1 MRKCNPYLAHRRMRK
16 QALLPQI
23 VRLKRLGLDARAI
36 AAKLGVSKTSVY
48 YWLQRHSQEQAAL
61 GLPDRA
67 DTIVGRSPRRYES
80 IYLRAI
86 RAWRRSQS
94 DKRVRLVEETTET
107 GAKGGAKT
115 KKKRSVRTEPR
126 EGKSS
131 HLTAALQAL
140 KALDRLAEAR
150 ELRSAENNGRPA
162 GEQGLTIPLSSL
174 SVDDFHSLSDEQLD
188 ALEARFLAKY
198 GQEEK
203 TAATPSEQVKQEP

>member
-1 MRKCNPYLAHRRMRK
+1 M
-16 QALLPQI
+16 
-23 VRLKRLGLDARAI
+23 
-36 AAKLGVSKTSVY
+36 
-48 YWLQRHSQEQAAL
+48 
-61 GLPDRA
+61 
-67 DTIVGRSPRRYES
+67 
-80 IYLRAI
+80 
-86 RAWRRSQS
+86 
-94 DKRVRLVEETTET
+94 
-107 GAKGGAKT
+107 
-115 KKKRSVRTEPR
+115 
-126 EGKSS
+126 
-131 HLTAALQAL
+131 TAALQAL

>member
-86 RAWRRSQS
+86 RAGAARSPTSGSGSSKRRPRPAPRAAPRR
-94 DKRVRLVEETTET
+94 KRN
-107 GAKGGAKT
+107 G
-115 KKKRSVRTEPR
+115 
-126 EGKSS
+126 
-131 HLTAALQAL
+131 
-140 KALDRLAEAR
+140 
-150 ELRSAENNGRPA
+150 RSAPNR
-162 GEQGLTIPLSSL
+162 
-174 SVDDFHSLSDEQLD
+174 
-188 ALEARFLAKY
+188 ARA
-198 GQEEK
+198 
-203 TAATPSEQVKQEP
+203 SRRI